1 LFKDPWQIFFARD
14 IFNYFNG
21 AIMITFFE
29 ANQLK
34 AGLKMKYVNYSW
46 FKAIDIKTCEDGY
59 ELVVLVSKI
68 DNVIKKI
75 VSPVTKGV
83 NVRLMID

>member
-1 LFKDPWQIFFARD
+1 
-14 IFNYFNG
+14 
-21 AIMITFFE
+21 MITFFE

-46 FKAIDIKTCEDGY
+46 FKSIDIKTCDDGY

-68 DNVIKKI
+68 DNAIKKI